1 MCLDSDRWE
10 RIFFGDQNLSRQPW
24 EPQVSCFCFL
34 GLWTLGGRRLLKIFE
49 GCLNTDI
56 LCVNGFQL
64 FSLLIM
70 LMWIDHLYKDVCL
83 STGKPRHLQDSK
95 TGFLMGN
102 FQPHDRLVEKCL
114 VTQIIIPASNPT
126 LCHFYWAKPEEIS
139 MTVLCFPYL
148 RISSPL
154 LE

>member
-1 MCLDSDRWE
+1 MTIKKKKDRLPFDRKSVVYRPCHVVNACGQDKQSPGCHSNQFTLPHPFWRWITYLAPEGIWE
-10 RIFFGDQNLSRQPW
+10 H
-24 EPQVSCFCFL
+24 
-34 GLWTLGGRRLLKIFE
+34 
-49 GCLNTDI
+49 
-56 LCVNGFQL
+56 
-64 FSLLIM
+64 
-70 LMWIDHLYKDVCL
+70 DHLYKDVCL